1 MDLRETFDREAELY
15 ERVRPRYPEALFSDL
30 ANVTGIRQG
39 ARVLEIGCGT
49 GQATIPLAQFGCGIT
64 AIEPGL
70 GLATVARRR
79 LAAFPAVDVVTD
91 TFEHWSL
98 PTEPFDVV
106 LSATA
111 FHWIEPAVRV
121 VKAAAAL
128 GPAGMLAVISTHH
141 VAGGTED
148 FFIEVQECYRRWDL
162 QTEPGLRLPTTE
174 AIPPGG
180 HEIASSR
187 MFKSIEHRR
196 YEWEMT
202 YSADGYCDL
211 LSTYSSHIALS
222 EAARKGLLECIRRLV
237 EEHYG
242 GNVTKRYLNELLI
255 AQRA

>member
-1 MDLRETFDREAELY
+1 M
-15 ERVRPRYPEALFSDL
+15 
-30 ANVTGIRQG
+30 
-39 ARVLEIGCGT
+39 
-49 GQATIPLAQFGCGIT
+49 AQFGCGIT

-91 TFEHWSL
+91 TFEHWPL
-98 PTEPFDVV
+98 PAMPFDVV
-106 LSATA
+106 VSATA

-128 GPAGMLAVISTHH
+128 RPSGMLAVIATHH

-148 FFIEVQECYRRWDL
+148 FFIEVQECYQRWDP
-162 QTEPGLRLPTTE
+162 QTEPGLRLPTPA

-180 HEIASSR
+180 HDIASSP

-196 YEWEMT
+196 YEWEMK
-202 YSADGYCDL
+202 YRADGYCDL
-211 LSTYSSHIALS
+211 LSTYSGHIALS
-222 EAARKGLLECIRRLV
+222 EAARTGLLECIRRLV

-242 GNVTKRYLNELLI
+242 GDVTKRYLNELLI